1 MISTDGFKH
10 RLLHNC
16 IFFFLLFLC
25 SRFIEHENHY
35 DSDCEH
41 ASSNGSI
48 QRACSYRVY
57 HFDPVTMF
65 IVHLTNQNST
75 ELSFGG
81 EKLFDEIFVG
91 FGVLLVYLLPIA
103 AYHDAVQTRKIH
115 SYIGRRLTRLV
126 MPLLIGFAI
135 FILPIRVFPK
145 LRDYGV
151 TMRYLYSDGTFDMFY
166 IGFALSLPLYELF
179 LLSIFFYGTTI
190 VNVIKK
196 LVQWSSK
203 YLAVVLF
210 EFVMLSMIGDC
221 FLRFIEMRGNYS
233 QITLLH
239 FGFMIYFLQAN
250 QHLKSKAEEHTLS
263 IGSCMLCAVFLLSLN
278 AHHNF
283 SWSNSVLDSFKDFLY
298 ISACYLL
305 VLFLFSLFSNF
316 LQRKYT
322 VKTSNDD
329 GTNKSLLTETVWNN
343 LLVHTYLTWKMK
355 NFAEWIAAHVSH
367 WNISVGWRPKL
378 ALLNF

>member
-1 MISTDGFKH
+1 MISMDGFKH

-16 IFFFLLFLC
+16 IFLFLLLLC

-35 DSDCEH
+35 DSDCER
-41 ASSNGSI
+41 ANSNGSI
-48 QRACSYRVY
+48 RRACSHEVY
-57 HFDPVTMF
+57 HFNLVTMF
-65 IVHLTNQNST
+65 IVHLRNQSLT
-75 ELSFGG
+75 ELSYDAREAFN
-81 EKLFDEIFVG
+81 EIFVG
-91 FGVLLVYLLPIA
+91 FGVLLVYLLPMA
-103 AYHDAVQTRKIH
+103 AYHDAVHTRQLH

-126 MPLLIGFAI
+126 MPLLIGFTI
-135 FILPIRVFPK
+135 FILPIRAFPK
-145 LRDYGV
+145 LSDYGM

-203 YLAVVLF
+203 YLAVILF
-210 EFVMLSMIGDC
+210 EFVILSMIGDR
-221 FLRFIEMRGNYS
+221 FLRSIDMRWNYS

-239 FGFMIYFLQAN
+239 FGFMIYFLQVN
-250 QHLKSKAEEHTLS
+250 QYLKSQAEEHTLS
-263 IGSCMLCAVFLLSLN
+263 IGSCMLCAVFLLSVN

-283 SWSNSVLDSFKDFLY
+283 SWSNSVLDSFKDLLY

-329 GTNKSLLTETVWNN
+329 GTKQSLLAETV
-343 LLVHTYLTWKMK
+343 
-355 NFAEWIAAHVSH
+355 
-367 WNISVGWRPKL
+367 
-378 ALLNF
+378 